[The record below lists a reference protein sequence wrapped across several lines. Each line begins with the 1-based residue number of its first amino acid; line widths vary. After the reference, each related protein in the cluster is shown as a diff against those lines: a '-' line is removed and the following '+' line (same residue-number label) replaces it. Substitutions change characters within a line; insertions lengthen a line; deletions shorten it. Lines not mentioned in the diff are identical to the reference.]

1 MNFTFAL
8 WIQEGELGW
17 VKCRGKTIFLMVSDF
32 TTIFPED
39 IFLLFFK
46 NLFIG
51 CILVVACGIFVAS
64 CGIVH
69 CSTGLSSY
77 GAWAQSAAA
86 HGLRSVC
93 ASVVVVLGL
102 SSCGAW
108 AQYLWWVGLDTPC
121 MWDLCSLTRNQIWTP
136 CIARQFL
143 VPGPA
148 GKSLTLLIFKSYRT
162 NVSLGIF

>member
-69 CSTGLSSY
+69 CSTGLSS
-77 GAWAQSAAA
+77 
-86 HGLRSVC
+86 
-93 ASVVVVLGL
+93 
-102 SSCGAW
+102 CGAW
-108 AQYLWWVGLDTPC
+108 AQYLWCVGLDTPC

-136 CIARQFL
+136 CIESRSLNHWAAKK
-143 VPGPA
+143 VP
-148 GKSLTLLIFKSYRT
+148 KSLFL
-162 NVSLGIF
+162 